1 MKRISLRLLALL
13 FTAILVLPLV
23 GCGQTPPAEEEAP
36 DETAEPAPEPLTVV
50 ADGTSVYQIVRP
62 ELCTQQLTDA
72 AVALNRQIKAM
83 TGVGLTITTDW
94 ENERISS
101 TLAGEYEIVL
111 GETTRNGKYFT
122 YDTTDIGTY
131 DYDITVIENR
141 VLILGGSETATASA
155 VEYFIEHCLPAAPT
169 DTFELDPALHVEYR
183 VPESDKMTVMSLN
196 LLATDTEY
204 AANANNNQHLIQVR
218 QPRIREIILT
228 HMPDS
233 IGLQECSAPWRQY
246 FDGMDASWSYDR
258 TGASKN
264 QKISILYNTD
274 KLELVKSGSIWLTED
289 PEHLKVSVEWKG
301 ESERL
306 AHYAVFKIKE
316 TGEHYVHVNTH
327 VGTESTLLQT
337 GQATVVRTYCEQL
350 AEETGYPVVCTGDFN
365 FTLESPSYT
374 ALTETLLRDTKF
386 EAAESSTG
394 TGSFNKMGK
403 AGYPKA
409 YPIDQVLV
417 SADDWNVYTYAVDYT
432 TFDGCYYSDHYAVVA
447 TMTMKE

>member
-122 YDTTDIGTY
+122 YDTADIGTY

-169 DTFELDPALHVEYR
+169 DTIEIDPALHVEYR
-183 VPESDKMTVMSLN
+183 APESDRMTVMSLN

-258 TGASKN
+258 TGASKT
-264 QKISILYNTD
+264 QKISILYNTERKGLALAYSISCRSNSSD
-274 KLELVKSGSIWLTED
+274 IQCPRKRYGADAVGCVLPVLRNSFDNFRILGRGDNLSRNDNACSHSIHYKL
-289 PEHLKVSVEWKG
+289 
-301 ESERL
+301 
-306 AHYAVFKIKE
+306 
-316 TGEHYVHVNTH
+316 
-327 VGTESTLLQT
+327 
-337 GQATVVRTYCEQL
+337 
-350 AEETGYPVVCTGDFN
+350 
-365 FTLESPSYT
+365 
-374 ALTETLLRDTKF
+374 DTKPVRKH
-386 EAAESSTG
+386 G
-394 TGSFNKMGK
+394 RGK
-403 AGYPKA
+403 GK
-409 YPIDQVLV
+409 
-417 SADDWNVYTYAVDYT
+417 
-432 TFDGCYYSDHYAVVA
+432 
-447 TMTMKE
+447 